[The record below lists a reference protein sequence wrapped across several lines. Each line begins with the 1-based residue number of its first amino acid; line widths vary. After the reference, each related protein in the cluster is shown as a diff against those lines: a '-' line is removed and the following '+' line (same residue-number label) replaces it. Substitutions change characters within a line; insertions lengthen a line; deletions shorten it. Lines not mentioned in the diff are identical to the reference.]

1 MRYAR
6 RRQIW
11 NRVVTRRVRL
21 ADSPQQGAANV
32 ACYLACRRRHARRR
46 RKLRGLAK
54 TEKEFVRDAI
64 MGDNSE
70 ALGHF
75 AAGPLRV
82 PPR

>member
-1 MRYAR
+1 M
-6 RRQIW
+6 
-11 NRVVTRRVRL
+11 TRRVRL

-32 ACYLACRRRHARRR
+32 ACYLACRVMLAAAASSVA
-46 RKLRGLAK
+46 LAK

-70 ALGHF
+70 ALGQL

>member
-1 MRYAR
+1 MSH
-6 RRQIW
+6 
-11 NRVVTRRVRL
+11 VTSL
-21 ADSPQQGAANV
+21 AAAVMLAAAASSV
-32 ACYLACRRRHARRR
+32 A
-46 RKLRGLAK
+46 LAK

-70 ALGHF
+70 ALGQL